1 MKTRYA
7 IALAS
12 LLVIP
17 AVHAADS
24 KTPPPA
30 PEKKPAMMPTD
41 GYGKG
46 RDMMDCGMGKPGMMG
61 DLNLSADQQ
70 KQIDAIHEETMKK
83 HDALREETH
92 QKVLKVLTPEQ
103 AKKFEAHRD
112 QMMEHQS
119 DRMEKRA
126 GQMEKRAD
134 RMQKRADH
142 MKDMK
147 DMKDQMPQPATTP
160 AK

>member
-1 MKTRYA
+1 MKNRYA

-12 LLVIP
+12 LLLIP

-30 PEKKPAMMPTD
+30 PEKKPAMMPPA
-41 GYGKG
+41 GYGMG
-46 RDMMDCGMGKPGMMG
+46 RDMMDCGMGKPGMMA
-61 DLNLSADQQ
+61 DLNLTADQQ
-70 KQIDAIHEETMKK
+70 KQIDAIHEDAMKK

-103 AKKFEAHRD
+103 AKKFEARRD

-119 DRMEKRA
+119 ERMEKRA
-126 GQMEKRAD
+126 GQMERHAD
-134 RMQKRADH
+134 RMQKRADR
-142 MKDMK
+142 MK
-147 DMKDQMPQPATTP
+147 DMKDQMTQPATTP

>member
-30 PEKKPAMMPTD
+30 PEKKSAMMP
-41 GYGKG
+41 GMG

-70 KQIDAIHEETMKK
+70 KQIDAIHEEAMKK

-134 RMQKRADH
+134 RMQKRADR
-142 MKDMK
+142 MK
-147 DMKDQMPQPATTP
+147 DMKDQMTQPATTP
-160 AK
+160 ATTPAK